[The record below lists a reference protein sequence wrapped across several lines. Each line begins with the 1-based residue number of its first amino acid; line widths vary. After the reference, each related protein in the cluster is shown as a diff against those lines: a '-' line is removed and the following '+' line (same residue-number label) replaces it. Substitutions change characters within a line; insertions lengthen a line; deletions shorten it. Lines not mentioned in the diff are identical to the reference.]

1 MKSVYVDRNV
11 AAARERKYEVL
22 DSQSKTEQAGYIP
35 PQIQIENMI
44 LAGERLNQTRMD
56 MYDFSSADEIDED
69 AYDPTRR
76 ANFDLAD
83 ASKWLCRLKCLC
95 GIRLLMLIRL
105 VKPPRLHR
113 MHQERLKRVRRCL
126 MYLRRR
132 KGRKAPFQRYIR
144 PLDVYIAQ

>member
-83 ASKWLCRLKCLC
+83 ASQMAMQTEMSLRDQA
-95 GIRLLMLIRL
+95 LMLIRL

-113 MHQERLKRVRRCL
+113 MHQERLK
-126 MYLRRR
+126 
-132 KGRKAPFQRYIR
+132 GFGGA
-144 PLDVYIAQ
+144 

>member
-83 ASKWLCRLKCLC
+83 ASQ
-95 GIRLLMLIRL
+95 MA
-105 VKPPRLHR
+105 
-113 MHQERLKRVRRCL
+113 MQTE
-126 MYLRRR
+126 MSLRDQ
-132 KGRKAPFQRYIR
+132 A
-144 PLDVYIAQ
+144 L

>member
-56 MYDFSSADEIDED
+56 MYDFSSADEIDEMRMIRLEELISILLM
-69 AYDPTRR
+69 P
-76 ANFDLAD
+76 L
-83 ASKWLCRLKCLC
+83 KWLCRLKCLC

-113 MHQERLKRVRRCL
+113 MHQERLK
-126 MYLRRR
+126 
-132 KGRKAPFQRYIR
+132 KGSEVP
-144 PLDVYIAQ
+144 DVPPPGKGA